1 VWPGAGMT
9 GIEVAVGVLFAWAVR
24 KARRVGAQADA
35 EVDRALDAG
44 MERIHD
50 LVGRALGED
59 PALGRL
65 EEEADAGAVELSART
80 RQRVALAVEDA
91 AERDPAFAAVL
102 DQAVRDLQAT
112 AARMGGGT
120 TVSGNLFFGPTAMQ
134 VGDHN
139 EQTNTFG
146 G

>member
-1 VWPGAGMT
+1 MT

-35 EVDRALDAG
+35 EVDRAVDAG
-44 MERIHD
+44 MDRVHE
-50 LVGRALGED
+50 LVSRALGED

-65 EEEADAGAVELSART
+65 QEEAQAGAVELSERT
-80 RQRVALAVEDA
+80 QQRVARAVEDA
-91 AERDPAFAAVL
+91 AERDPGFAAAL
-102 DQAVRDLQAT
+102 DQAVRDLQAA
-112 AARMGGGT
+112 AARAGGA
-120 TVSGNLFFGPTAMQ
+120 TVSGTTFFGPTAMQ

-139 EQTNTFG
+139 QQTNTFG